1 MSKSYCG
8 IKCNACQL
16 NTQCC
21 GCIESEGRPFG
32 GTCIVAECCKNC
44 DDKDRKKKIKALKE
58 SVITEINALNIPGM
72 PEVKELY
79 YLKGS
84 FVNLEFTLDDGQKK
98 KFWDDNNIY
107 LGTQL
112 EVSGDDKCFGVVA
125 DEDHILICRYGC
137 NGSDPEIIEYVT
149 R

>member
-32 GTCIVAECCKNC
+32 GTCIVAECCKEC
-44 DDKDRKKKIKALKE
+44 VDKDRKKIIKALKE